1 MIEVQKE
8 IKQCDILIVGG
19 GIAGLMAAIAAADKG
34 AKVIVAEKADS
45 RRSGSAATGNDHFL
59 CYIPEVHGE
68 NIEAYVDELAIS
80 LVGDRCDR
88 TLQRQLAERS
98 FEVVKDWE
106 KWGIEMRPHGDWEFN
121 GHAMPGHMRIW
132 LKYNGTEQKPILTK
146 EAKKR
151 GVEIDNHS
159 PISEFLTDDS
169 GKIIGAVAIDVS
181 KEQPSVKL
189 YQAKAI
195 VTATGIGMR
204 LYPSVTPGWMF
215 NQCNC
220 PAGTGAGRAAGYKVG
235 ATLCN
240 IETGWTH
247 AGPKQFERCGKA
259 TWIGVLKDRQGKP
272 VGPFVTKPT
281 KELGDITADIWQAVF
296 VEKKENGT
304 GPVFMDCTETAPEDM
319 EYMRW
324 GLECEGDTSLLDA
337 MDKQGIDLGED
348 MVEFTKYKPNLQGK
362 GLEVDIHHAT
372 DVPGL
377 YCAGDEAGN
386 INGGIGGAAVTGR
399 IAGENAADYVKSIE
413 GFADISEHSTVK
425 KAIAFYSELMERE
438 AGATWKELN
447 IASQQILDDYAGITY
462 VRSESMMKA
471 GLTYLE
477 QLDEAARK
485 SVKCN
490 NAHELMRALEAF
502 DLLEISKL
510 VILSAMERKES
521 RGMHK
526 RSDYTFTNPLLN
538 GKIVTI
544 KQVDGKPVTAMRD
557 NY

>member
-132 LKYNGTEQKPILTK
+132 LKYNGTQQKPILTK

-204 LYPSVTPGWMF
+204 LYPSVTPGWMLVRI
-215 NQCNC
+215 
-220 PAGTGAGRAAGYKVG
+220 PS
-235 ATLCN
+235 
-240 IETGWTH
+240 
-247 AGPKQFERCGKA
+247 
-259 TWIGVLKDRQGKP
+259 IGQ
-272 VGPFVTKPT
+272 
-281 KELGDITADIWQAVF
+281 
-296 VEKKENGT
+296 
-304 GPVFMDCTETAPEDM
+304 
-319 EYMRW
+319 
-324 GLECEGDTSLLDA
+324 
-337 MDKQGIDLGED
+337 
-348 MVEFTKYKPNLQGK
+348 
-362 GLEVDIHHAT
+362 
-372 DVPGL
+372 
-377 YCAGDEAGN
+377 
-386 INGGIGGAAVTGR
+386 
-399 IAGENAADYVKSIE
+399 
-413 GFADISEHSTVK
+413 
-425 KAIAFYSELMERE
+425 
-438 AGATWKELN
+438 
-447 IASQQILDDYAGITY
+447 
-462 VRSESMMKA
+462 
-471 GLTYLE
+471 
-477 QLDEAARK
+477 
-485 SVKCN
+485 
-490 NAHELMRALEAF
+490 
-502 DLLEISKL
+502 
-510 VILSAMERKES
+510 
-521 RGMHK
+521 
-526 RSDYTFTNPLLN
+526 
-538 GKIVTI
+538 
-544 KQVDGKPVTAMRD
+544 
-557 NY
+557 

>member
-1 MIEVQKE
+1 MIEVKKE
-8 IKQCDILIVGG
+8 IKQCDVLIVGG
-19 GIAGLMAAIAAADKG
+19 GVAGLMAAIAAADKG
-34 AKVIVAEKADS
+34 CKVVVAEKADS

-59 CYIPEVHGE
+59 CYIPEIHGE
-68 NIEAYVDELAIS
+68 LEDYVDEVALS

-88 TLQRQLAERS
+88 TLQTQMAKRS
-98 FEVVKDWE
+98 FEVVQDWE
-106 KWGIEMRPHGDWEFN
+106 KWGVNMRPHGEWEFN
-121 GHAMPGHMRIW
+121 GHAMPGHIRIC
-132 LKYNGTEQKPILTK
+132 LKYDGTQQKPILTK
-146 EAKKR
+146 EARKR

-159 PISEFLTDDS
+159 PITEFLTDDA
-169 GKIIGAVAIDVS
+169 GKIIGAIAIDVS
-181 KEQPSVKL
+181 KEQPAVKL

-215 NQCNC
+215 NLCNC
-220 PAGTGAGRAAGYKVG
+220 PAGVGTGRAAGYKVG
-235 ATLCN
+235 AALCN
-240 IETGWTH
+240 IETGWSH

-259 TWIGVLKDRQGKP
+259 TWIGVLKDRDGKP
-272 VGPFVTKPT
+272 VGPFVTRPT
-281 KELGDITADIWQAVF
+281 KELGDITADIWQACF
-296 VEKKENGT
+296 VEKRANGT

-324 GLECEGDTSLLDA
+324 GFKCEGDTSLLDA

-372 DVPGL
+372 NVPGL

-399 IAGENAADYVKSIE
+399 IAGENVADYVKGVE
-413 GFADISEHSTVK
+413 GFADISEHPVVK
-425 KAIAFYSELMERE
+425 EAIAFYSDLMERE
-438 AGATWKELN
+438 EGASWKELN
-447 IASQQILDDYAGITY
+447 TASQQILDDYAGITY

-477 QLDEAARK
+477 QLEEAARK
-485 SVKCN
+485 SVKCS

-502 DLLEISKL
+502 DILCLSKL
-510 VILSAMERKES
+510 IVLSALERKES
-521 RGMHK
+521 RGMHQ
-526 RSDYTFTNPLLN
+526 RADYTFTNPLLN

-544 KQVDGKPVTAMRD
+544 RQEDGQPVTEMRD

>member
-1 MIEVQKE
+1 MIEVKNE
-8 IKQCDILIVGG
+8 IKQCDVLIVGG
-19 GIAGLMAAIAAADKG
+19 GVAGLMAAIAAADKG
-34 AKVIVAEKADS
+34 CKVIVAEKADS

-59 CYIPEVHGE
+59 CYIPEIHGE
-68 NIEAYVDELAIS
+68 LEDYVDELAIS

-88 TLQRQLAERS
+88 TLQTQMAKRS
-98 FEVVKDWE
+98 FEVVQDWE
-106 KWGIEMRPHGDWEFN
+106 KWGVNMRPHGEWEFN

-132 LKYNGTEQKPILTK
+132 LKYDGTQQKPVLTK

-159 PISEFLTDDS
+159 PISEFLTDDD
-169 GKIIGAVAIDVS
+169 GKIIGAIAIDVS
-181 KEQPSVKL
+181 KEQPAVKL
-189 YQAKAI
+189 YQAKSI

-215 NQCNC
+215 NLCNC
-220 PAGTGAGRAAGYKVG
+220 PAGVGTGRAAGYKAG
-235 ATLCN
+235 ATLIN

-259 TWIGVLKDRQGKP
+259 TWIGVLKDREGKP

-281 KELGDITADIWQAVF
+281 KELGDITADIWQACF
-296 VEKKENGT
+296 VEKRANGT

-324 GLECEGDTSLLDA
+324 GFKCEGDTSLLDA
-337 MDKQGIDLGED
+337 MDKQGIELGED

-372 DVPGL
+372 SVPGL

-399 IAGENAADYVKSIE
+399 IAGENAAEYVKGID
-413 GFADISEHSTVK
+413 GFTDISEHPVVK
-425 KAIAFYSELMERE
+425 DAIAFYTELMERE
-438 AGATWKELN
+438 EGASWKELN

-485 SVKCN
+485 SVKCS

-502 DLLEISKL
+502 DILYISKL
-510 VILSAMERKES
+510 IVRSALERKES
-521 RGMHK
+521 RGMHQ

-538 GKIVTI
+538 GMLVTI
-544 KQVDGKPVTAMRD
+544 KDEDGKPVTGMRKT
-557 NY
+557 Y

>member
-1 MIEVQKE
+1 MIEVKNE
-8 IKQCDILIVGG
+8 IKQCDVLIVGG

-68 NIEAYVDELAIS
+68 LEDYVDELAIS

-88 TLQRQLAERS
+88 TLQTQMATRS
-98 FEVVKDWE
+98 FEVVQDWE
-106 KWGIEMRPHGDWEFN
+106 KWGVNMRPHGEWEFN

-132 LKYNGTEQKPILTK
+132 LKYDGTQQKPVLTK

-159 PISEFLTDDS
+159 PISEFLTDDD
-169 GKIIGAVAIDVS
+169 GKIIGAIAIDVS
-181 KEQPSVKL
+181 KEQPAVKL
-189 YQAKAI
+189 YQAKSI

-215 NQCNC
+215 NLCNC
-220 PAGTGAGRAAGYKVG
+220 PAGVGTGRAAGYKAG
-235 ATLCN
+235 ATLIN

-259 TWIGVLKDRQGKP
+259 TWIGVLKDREGKP

-281 KELGDITADIWQAVF
+281 KELGDITADIWQACF
-296 VEKKENGT
+296 VEKRANGT

-324 GLECEGDTSLLDA
+324 GFKCEGDTSLLDA

-362 GLEVDIHHAT
+362 GLEVDVHHAT
-372 DVPGL
+372 SVPGL

-399 IAGENAADYVKSIE
+399 IAGENAAEYVKGID
-413 GFADISEHSTVK
+413 GFADISAHPVVK
-425 KAIAFYSELMERE
+425 DAIAFYTELMERE
-438 AGATWKELN
+438 EGASWKELN

-485 SVKCN
+485 SVKCS

-502 DLLEISKL
+502 DILYISKL
-510 VILSAMERKES
+510 IVRSALERKES
-521 RGMHK
+521 RGMHQ

-538 GKIVTI
+538 GMLVTI
-544 KQVDGKPVTAMRD
+544 KDEDGKPVTGMRKT
-557 NY
+557 Y